1 VRKKGREREREGEG
15 AWEEKKMKDLSI
27 SGRKAEVCNSI
38 RVKGSPKGRGGGI
51 ILEVGKL

>member
-1 VRKKGREREREGEG
+1 
-15 AWEEKKMKDLSI
+15 MKDLSI

-38 RVKGSPKGRGGGI
+38 RVKGSPKGKGEGGGI

>member
-1 VRKKGREREREGEG
+1 
-15 AWEEKKMKDLSI
+15 MKDLSI

-38 RVKGSPKGRGGGI
+38 RVKGSPKGWRGGI